1 MKLVL
6 KIRGQAADFARPLS
20 ERAHHRGQLFRPDHN
35 QRDNADEKEF
45 GPTDVEHEK
54 ISGCAFLSRSR
65 RSRYE
70 AAATGARAPEL
81 DFALGFG
88 PPFDLRG
95 GLMIDRLYLRIRL
108 RAAGGLVIG
117 HAFLEGFNSARDI
130 A

>member
-35 QRDNADEKEF
+35 QREKADEQKF
-45 GPTDVEHEK
+45 GPTDVKNKK
-54 ISGCAFLSRSR
+54 IPGCAFLSRSR
-65 RSRYE
+65 RSKCE

-95 GLMIDRLYLRIRL
+95 GLMIDRLYVRIQL
-108 RAAGGLVIG
+108 RAAG
-117 HAFLEGFNSARDI
+117 
-130 A
+130 